1 MVQHLLPL
9 VLAYK
14 VQSLKKQKYTVVRCP
29 YRTRSSY
36 TDSCEGP
43 GELVQIPVG
52 IYVHFQEPVFHLT
65 LGIFVSLRR
74 KKFSLANHKSSR
86 KTHQSSL
93 GDGFSRNH
101 HQIESK
107 KEFFPNLHAFN
118 QSVFYSIIA
127 TPVTYCCT
135 FVPNGIPISRE
146 RRAISLVEI
155 IVRFDPRM
163 LVGSRWSDIHGFCG
177 QPCTV
182 VESSDD
188 YFSTISFH
196 DL

>member
-1 MVQHLLPL
+1 MDF
-9 VLAYK
+9 LAITIK
-14 VQSLKKQKYTVVRCP
+14 LNQKRNSP
-29 YRTRSSY
+29 R
-36 TDSCEGP
+36 
-43 GELVQIPVG
+43 
-52 IYVHFQEPVFHLT
+52 
-65 LGIFVSLRR
+65 IFTPS
-74 KKFSLANHKSSR
+74 
-86 KTHQSSL
+86 
-93 GDGFSRNH
+93 
-101 HQIESK
+101 I
-107 KEFFPNLHAFN
+107 N

-127 TPVTYCCT
+127 TPVTHCCT